1 MTVATTFSSA
11 ELGIDAPL
19 VTVEADVSSG
29 LPKTLIVGLAETAVR
44 ESKDRVKAAITTS
57 GFEYPSRR
65 ITVNLAPADLPKSTG
80 RYDLSIA
87 VSILA
92 ASNQIPSETINS
104 YEFLGE
110 LSLTGTL
117 RPVRGILPTALRNKS
132 QKRRLVVPKACELE
146 AALAESEDLFLASSL
161 HEVLVHLV
169 TGKPLAT
176 PSLTRSDLPDSETSS
191 LADVKGQASA
201 KRALT
206 LAATGGHN
214 LLMVGPPGTG
224 KTMLASR
231 LASLIPQMTLE
242 ESLQVASIASVSK
255 QLFEIK
261 KWRQRPFRKPHHTAS
276 AVAMV
281 GGSNPPKPGE
291 ISLAHNGVLFL
302 DEVPEYSRQVLE
314 VLREPLES
322 GEIWISRATQQI
334 RYPAHFQLI
343 AAMNPC
349 PCGYF
354 GDDMRQC
361 DCSAQQIHRYRS
373 RLSGPLLDRID
384 LHVELP
390 PLPAGALSEKTT
402 VEPDTCE
409 LKSTIENTRAL
420 MLQRQG
426 MLNSELDNQ
435 QIARHC
441 PLSRG
446 DTRILDD
453 SVNQL
458 GISARG
464 YFQILKVAR
473 TIADLSGIQP
483 IQTLHL
489 VEAIGYRKLDRSP

>member
-19 VTVEADVSSG
+19 VTVEAEVSSG

-80 RYDLSIA
+80 RYDLAIA

-92 ASNQIPSETINS
+92 ASNQIPPECISG

-110 LSLTGTL
+110 LSLTGGL
-117 RPVRGILPTALRNKS
+117 REVRGILPTALRNKC
-132 QKRRLVVPKACELE
+132 QGRCLVVPEACEFE
-146 AALAESEDLFLASSL
+146 AALAESENLCIASSL
-161 HEVLVHLV
+161 REVLVHLV
-169 TGKPLAT
+169 TGQPLGKPKQWEPAQVDVEAR
-176 PSLTRSDLPDSETSS
+176 SLS
-191 LADVKGQASA
+191 DVKGQASA
-201 KRALT
+201 KRALAI
-206 LAATGGHN
+206 AAAGGHN
-214 LLMVGPPGTG
+214 LLMIGPPGTG

-231 LASLIPQMTLE
+231 LPTLIPQMTLE
-242 ESLQVASIASVSK
+242 ESLQVASIASVSR
-255 QLFEIK
+255 QLFDYK
-261 KWRQRPFRKPHHTAS
+261 NWRQRPFRTPHHTAS

-281 GGSNPPKPGE
+281 GGSSPPKPGE

-322 GEIWISRATQQI
+322 GEIWISRAAQQV

-354 GDDMRQC
+354 GDETREC

-384 LHVELP
+384 LHIEVP
-390 PLPAGALSEKTT
+390 SLPAGTLSEATT
-402 VEPDTCE
+402 NEPKASE
-409 LKSTIENTRAL
+409 LKSLIGNTRAL
-420 MLQRQG
+420 MLERQG
-426 MLNSELDNQ
+426 ILNNKLDNQ
-435 QIARHC
+435 QIVRHC
-441 PLSRG
+441 PLSQG
-446 DTRILDD
+446 DTRILDE

-464 YFQILKVAR
+464 YFKILKVAR
-473 TIADLSGIQP
+473 TIADLSGEKHIVTP
-483 IQTLHL
+483 HL

>member
-19 VTVEADVSSG
+19 VTVEAEVSSG

-80 RYDLSIA
+80 RYDLAIA

-92 ASNQIPSETINS
+92 ASNQIPPECISG

-110 LSLTGTL
+110 LSLTGGL
-117 RPVRGILPTALRNKS
+117 REVRGILPTALRNKC
-132 QKRRLVVPKACELE
+132 QGRCLVVPEACEFE
-146 AALAESEDLFLASSL
+146 AALAESENICIASSL
-161 HEVLVHLV
+161 HEVLVHLA
-169 TGKPLAT
+169 TGQPLGKPKQWKPAQVDVEGR
-176 PSLTRSDLPDSETSS
+176 SLS
-191 LADVKGQASA
+191 DVKGQASA

-206 LAATGGHN
+206 IAAAGGHN
-214 LLMVGPPGTG
+214 LLLIGPPGTG

-231 LASLIPQMTLE
+231 LPTLIPQMTLE
-242 ESLQVASIASVSK
+242 ESLQVASIASVSR
-255 QLFEIK
+255 QLFDYK
-261 KWRQRPFRKPHHTAS
+261 NWRQRPFRTPHHTAS

-281 GGSNPPKPGE
+281 GGSSPPKPGE

-322 GEIWISRATQQI
+322 GEIWISRAAQQV

-354 GDDMRQC
+354 GDETREC

-384 LHVELP
+384 LHVEVP
-390 PLPAGALSEKTT
+390 SLPAGTLSEATTNEPKTS
-402 VEPDTCE
+402 E
-409 LKSTIENTRAL
+409 LKSSIGNTRAL
-420 MLQRQG
+420 MLERQG
-426 MLNSELDNQ
+426 LLNNKLDNQ

-441 PLSRG
+441 PLSKG
-446 DTRILDD
+446 DTRILDE
-453 SVNQL
+453 SVNRL

-464 YFQILKVAR
+464 YFKILKVAR
-473 TIADLSGIQP
+473 TIADLSGEKHIVTP
-483 IQTLHL
+483 HL